1 MTLRESSSSP
11 SPMGDRYRS
20 TLFFAT
26 ADTYGRDMYL
36 VLSALRKDHARIPVT
51 IVKMAKGKRNSLKK
65 KKQQKGTDEVQNG
78 KEDDGNKLHLRLI

>member
-1 MTLRESSSSP
+1 
-11 SPMGDRYRS
+11 
-20 TLFFAT
+20 
-26 ADTYGRDMYL
+26 MYL
-36 VLSALRKDHARIPVT
+36 VWAALRKDHARILVT